1 MAQHYS
7 VLRKQIFEAGR
18 GVTLSLVQA
27 KEFVNSLVQVKFSL
41 LMTCS
46 CYLLVCIG
54 QKTHITFVDVG
65 QYAAAMHLID
75 RYCWGGQGVIHVGLK
90 LKF

>member
-1 MAQHYS
+1 
-7 VLRKQIFEAGR
+7 
-18 GVTLSLVQA
+18 
-27 KEFVNSLVQVKFSL
+27 
-41 LMTCS
+41 MTCS

-90 LKF
+90 LKFQTMYRKVLSAKIQDDYKI